1 MNNAIKSEKVFT
13 LIALFYRKKTEI
25 KGKPLPNRIILLL
38 YICCLVILKTVFLF
52 CDNYIAMTYFTQ
64 VDTRLKRLKDNCV
77 CMNFRLTRIHL
88 MNSRKKTKIRTHA
101 VVFFY
106 II

>member
-13 LIALFYRKKTEI
+13 LIALYYRKKTTKKKKKNKKTEI

-64 VDTRLKRLKDNCV
+64 VDTRL
-77 CMNFRLTRIHL
+77 
-88 MNSRKKTKIRTHA
+88 NSTNYIKFLAKKKCGL
-101 VVFFY
+101 
-106 II
+106 